1 MTLVDENTYQGII
14 PGQAMGAKVVF
25 FITATDGGGRPARYP
40 VDVTTRTH
48 PLLLNPPTV
57 TLNDH
62 RYLLYRHDTRVPA
75 TNFQNYRFVMT
86 ETNETTLGNRL
97 RLSNDLVDGSFIFG
111 GETMYYESHTRF
123 SGSPWARG
131 VFGSMRVV
139 MPRDE
144 PLHGEFERFVLE
156 DHHGSPANANERI
169 SHYLL
174 RQSQGAITVP
184 YSDNFLLTRWQVNE
198 QGGVTREH
206 VWAPDN
212 DFIKRWFPGD
222 DEGDFLEMDDRFLVD
237 DGGNRTNSADGRV
250 LHPPPYGTND
260 SNGTNEENYRWFFN
274 LRAKNG
280 ADEFSNFMAFARV
293 MDPGVTNN
301 ATFDQLIWDYA
312 NVEQMLRVWAMELN
326 VADWDTWG
334 YDRGKNCYFYRP
346 DQTQLQHLLCWDLE
360 LTYEQG
366 RIDHILIPANANDP
380 YNPGQFAE
388 VNRMLNRPKIKRM
401 YYSILNEMVNGPGAW
416 FTSAYLNE
424 YATRLSAFGMANTG
438 IAGPGGFIDQRR
450 DRIRTR
456 IQASISPQVNLAVT
470 APANNTTVASP
481 TFNASGTAPADVCEF
496 LVDHDGIVETYP
508 VIYSSMTNWSIQTI
522 GLNPGLN
529 IFTFI
534 GLDLRGNTVDS
545 ATLRITSTAAWNTPA
560 ITTVNPDEAE
570 AGTDIQIDGSDFHN
584 GARVFFGAVQS
595 STVTVNET
603 LQRIT
608 ARVPAGTGT
617 VNVTVRNLDNKT
629 SNAMPFTYVIPPPMF
644 IRGDANGDSLIDISD
659 GVRILRHLFNGVPM
673 NCQDALDANDDEA
686 LNLTDAVYVLDFI
699 FQGGPAPLAPFPAE
713 GEDPSGSALGCS
725 R

>member
-1 MTLVDENTYQGII
+1 
-14 PGQAMGAKVVF
+14 
-25 FITATDGGGRPARYP
+25 
-40 VDVTTRTH
+40 
-48 PLLLNPPTV
+48 
-57 TLNDH
+57 
-62 RYLLYRHDTRVPA
+62 
-75 TNFQNYRFVMT
+75 
-86 ETNETTLGNRL
+86 
-97 RLSNDLVDGSFIFG
+97 
-111 GETMYYESHTRF
+111 
-123 SGSPWARG
+123 
-131 VFGSMRVV
+131 
-139 MPRDE
+139 
-144 PLHGEFERFVLE
+144 
-156 DHHGSPANANERI
+156 
-169 SHYLL
+169 
-174 RQSQGAITVP
+174 
-184 YSDNFLLTRWQVNE
+184 
-198 QGGVTREH
+198 
-206 VWAPDN
+206 
-212 DFIKRWFPGD
+212 
-222 DEGDFLEMDDRFLVD
+222 
-237 DGGNRTNSADGRV
+237 
-250 LHPPPYGTND
+250 
-260 SNGTNEENYRWFFN
+260 
-274 LRAKNG
+274 
-280 ADEFSNFMAFARV
+280 
-293 MDPGVTNN
+293 
-301 ATFDQLIWDYA
+301 
-312 NVEQMLRVWAMELN
+312 
-326 VADWDTWG
+326 
-334 YDRGKNCYFYRP
+334 
-346 DQTQLQHLLCWDLE
+346 
-360 LTYEQG
+360 
-366 RIDHILIPANANDP
+366 
-380 YNPGQFAE
+380 
-388 VNRMLNRPKIKRM
+388 
-401 YYSILNEMVNGPGAW
+401 VNGPGAW

-508 VIYSSMTNWSIQTI
+508 VTYSSMTNWSIQTI

-659 GVRILRHLFNGVPM
+659 GVRILRHLFNGVSM